1 MRRLLVILIIGV
13 LASCTATPA
22 LPPLL
27 VVTDDYA
34 VTTIS
39 PEGETVELVGA
50 DPNRFVS
57 QATWAPDG
65 RLAVWTE
72 VDREDGTTVIAMG
85 NSEGQ
90 RRIDGGT
97 QPYFYAWSPPG
108 THVAY
113 LGNSPDGA
121 GVAMGIVD
129 VSAGTA
135 RLVDSGAPYYLDWAP
150 DGSRLAV
157 HIDSEFLG
165 FVDLDGNR
173 TAVKAV
179 PGFFQAPEY
188 LDDGRL
194 LIATGGEE
202 PGVAMLA
209 ESGEPLLIAPTS
221 GGTFFGAS
229 SDGSWLAYTDTSAA
243 PILGS
248 LSVIPIA
255 ASGEASLDGKAE
267 AVSDGPVVAFE
278 WSPSGR
284 QLLFLT
290 VNADGTAL
298 IPQVWEA
305 GSLQSYEELVP
316 TQEMISQYLPFWD
329 QYSRVL
335 TLWSPDG
342 TSFVLPV
349 AGENGGSIVVYDVA
363 GGETSR
369 VLGGRFATWAP
380 AP

>member
-1 MRRLLVILIIGV
+1 MMRRRMVTLTVVI
-13 LASCTATPA
+13 LASCTSSPP

-34 VTTIS
+34 VTAIS
-39 PEGETVELVGA
+39 PDGETVELVGA
-50 DPNRFVS
+50 EPDRVVS

-72 VDREDGTTVIAMG
+72 FDQAAGEAVIAMG

-97 QPYFYAWSPPG
+97 IPYFYAWSPQG
-108 THVAY
+108 AHVAY
-113 LGNSPDGA
+113 LGNSPDGT

-157 HIDSEFLG
+157 HIDTAFLG

-173 TAVKAV
+173 TALTAV
-179 PGFFQAPEY
+179 PGFFQAPEF

-194 LIATGGEE
+194 LVATGGDEA
-202 PGVAMLA
+202 GVSVLG
-209 ESGEPLLIAPTS
+209 ESGEPVLIAPIT
-221 GGTFFGAS
+221 GGTFLAAS
-229 SDGSWLAYTDTSAA
+229 SDGSSLAFSDTSAA
-243 PILGS
+243 PFLGS
-248 LSVIPIA
+248 LAVIPIA
-255 ASGEASLDGKAE
+255 ETSVDGEAAQT
-267 AVSDGPVVAFE
+267 VSEGPVVAFE

-290 VNADGTAL
+290 VNADGSAL

-305 GSLQSYEELVP
+305 GSVQSYEELVP

-349 AGENGGSIVVYDVA
+349 AGENGGSIVVYDVE
-363 GGETSR
+363 GGETTR

-380 AP
+380 SP